1 MNKFSITS
9 AAGYARIAVAVF
21 AGVLVLLHHLTLLEA
36 TATIAFVGTAI
47 GSAGLIA
54 AKDANGP
61 VAVQTTEITPAHG
74 DTPAQITTSVTP
86 PEGEN

>member
-1 MNKFSITS
+1 MSKFSITS
-9 AAGYARIAVAVF
+9 AVGYARIAVTVF

-36 TATIAFVGTAI
+36 TATIAFVGTTL

-54 AKDANGP
+54 AKDASAP
-61 VAVQTTEITPAHG
+61 VTVQTTEFTPAHG

-86 PEGEN
+86 TEGEN

>member
-1 MNKFSITS
+1 MDKFSITS

-21 AGVLVLLHHLTLLEA
+21 AGVVLLHHLTLLEA

-61 VAVQTTEITPAHG
+61 SPSRQPKSRPRTAIRRSQRA
-74 DTPAQITTSVTP
+74 
-86 PEGEN
+86 